1 MSSAINSMPKLASVA
16 PLSISKSGG
25 TSGTSGT
32 AKASSQTAAGQAK
45 QVSVSSHNA
54 GALASKW
61 DMFPIQEDDEGEAHQ
76 AGALKSVSS
85 RERPVKS
92 YTEDEAAK
100 MVTYAMRRNMGQ
112 KINKEMLARGTHWRG
127 VPNNSSVDKLSREN
141 LKNLHVRLQGPLMNQ
156 PLAPF
161 EQAFLKKMLE
171 SPLRI
176 SHATNSLDKIS
187 DPATGKVSLSSRQ
200 KLIRDGVTF
209 PRENSS
215 AADIADLAND
225 DNVFFALESGEE
237 LQKKASRFGKDV
249 VRFDFDSPNVQQHGT
264 LHLLD
269 VLEGQLPDPTKRFAT
284 LNALPP
290 NAKNNEIFDL
300 NKHERKFD
308 FDAKNSVFKGSD
320 MKRGMALSIIDRCRS
335 LSPGVRQEMLE
346 KEDVNTLINGL
357 FRPQVLVPRVFV
369 ANPTDVNAIV
379 PPRIQ
384 GAIPG
389 DPAKAAAPAA
399 AAPAAAAPAA
409 AAAESKSG
417 SASPISDYG
426 HLPSDSEDEADD
438 DASTKGVMTK
448 KSNDAPTFGY
458 DSDSDSEYS
467 QPSAPPSPT
476 VGPGPSIFGSSGAA
490 QSVVFGASSAAR
502 RAPSDTDAADTLLE
516 MMNALEQEHGSSF
529 PSALDNLSNL

>member
-16 PLSISKSGG
+16 PLNISKPGS
-25 TSGTSGT
+25 SSGT

-45 QVSVSSHNA
+45 QVSVSSHSA

-76 AGALKSVSS
+76 AGALKSVST
-85 RERPVKS
+85 RERPVRN

-127 VPNNSSVDKLSREN
+127 LPSNSSVDKLSREN

-176 SHATNSLDKIS
+176 THATNSLDKIS
-187 DPATGKVSLSSRQ
+187 DPATGKISLSSRQ

-269 VLEGQLPDPTKRFAT
+269 VLEGQLPDPNKRFAT
-284 LNALPP
+284 LNDLPP
-290 NAKNNEIFDL
+290 NAKINEIFEL

-335 LSPGVRQEMLE
+335 LSPGVRQDMLE
-346 KEDVNTLINGL
+346 NEDVNTLINGL

-379 PPRIQ
+379 PPRMQ

-389 DPAKAAAPAA
+389 DPTKAAAPAA
-399 AAPAAAAPAA
+399 A
-409 AAAESKSG
+409 ETKSA
-417 SASPISDYG
+417 SASPTSDYG
-426 HLPSDSEDEADD
+426 HLPSDPEEDFDD
-438 DASTKGVMTK
+438 AASTKGLMTK
-448 KSNDAPTFGY
+448 KSNDSPAFGY
-458 DSDSDSEYS
+458 DSDSESEYS

-516 MMNALEQEHGSSF
+516 MMNALEQEHSSSF